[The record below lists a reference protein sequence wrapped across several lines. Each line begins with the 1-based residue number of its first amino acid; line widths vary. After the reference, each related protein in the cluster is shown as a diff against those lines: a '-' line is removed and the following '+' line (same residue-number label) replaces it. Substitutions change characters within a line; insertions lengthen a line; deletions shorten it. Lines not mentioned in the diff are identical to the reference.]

1 MDKERLLSSTT
12 TTTITIPTTTTTK
25 ETFKYNTGNI
35 FFKDG
40 IYCKRSKEK
49 PVHSVSGKKILNEYT
64 LTPVIYIT
72 DTVIMTG
79 LTFYINTSNK
89 ESTFEIEKSIC
100 DVEIAILK
108 LYSSLNTAC
117 YNKLQCAYVKEDIH
131 SNDAR
136 GLNDAL
142 HIIGVWETEDAFGL
156 EYTWIKRENILS
168 VRCETCQ

>member
-1 MDKERLLSSTT
+1 MDKERFLSSSTT
-12 TTTITIPTTTTTK
+12 TTIIIPTITTK
-25 ETFKYNTGNI
+25 NETFKYNTGNI

-49 PVHSVSGKKILNEYT
+49 SVNSVSGKKILTEYT

-72 DTVIMTG
+72 DIVIMTG

-89 ESTFEIEKSIC
+89 DFETEKSIC
-100 DVEIAILK
+100 DVELAILK
-108 LYSSLNTAC
+108 LYSSLNTTC

-131 SNDAR
+131 SNDACSI
-136 GLNDAL
+136 NDAL
-142 HIIGVWETEDAFGL
+142 HVIGVWETEDAFGL

-168 VRCETCQ
+168 VSCETCQ